1 MNNRIVSPDLA
12 ITWLFNETLRTV
24 DAIKLAQK
32 EIESMNKVDSEGIDL
47 SKDPIYKT
55 IFKGKKVDPEFAAKR
70 QATRKAMLE
79 EKKKELKSLE
89 TRGFY
94 SDVLQPIIILLGN
107 GSLIKE
113 KVIEPFKSKVY
124 TDKKW
129 NIEFKEIDSSQLTI
143 DFVENLSKPSEKD
156 GGILFVSNCSRF
168 IEMTGVSDQS
178 RIVKMVMAKI
188 MRPYGLTRTG
198 WSVVFIEDTNN
209 KEMTFSDSFI
219 TYWTKGNLYTL
230 FVE

>member
-32 EIESMNKVDSEGIDL
+32 GIESMNKVDSEGIDL
-47 SKDPIYKT
+47 SKYPFLKR
-55 IFKGKKVDPEFAAKR
+55 KKVGPEDEAKR
-70 QATRKAMLE
+70 QAVRKTMLE
-79 EKKKELKSLE
+79 EKKKELETLE

-94 SDVLQPIIILLGN
+94 SDGLQPIIILLGD
-107 GSLIKE
+107 GHLIME
-113 KVIEPFKSKVY
+113 KVIEPFKSEVHTGKG
-124 TDKKW
+124 W

-168 IEMTGVSDQS
+168 IEMTEVSDQT
-178 RIVKMVMAKI
+178 RIVRSVMAQN
-188 MRPYGLTRTG
+188 MPPYGVTRTG
-198 WSVVFIEDTNN
+198 WSIVFIEDTNN